1 MMHSEFRN
9 VSTNSVRVE
18 DGSDHVDD
26 LPHAV
31 AEPALDVTIDSGL
44 EVLEALLTG
53 FLHAEPS
60 RLASDARSMQPSR
73 PPEVKAEGLGEG
85 QWHLSR
91 PTATARSPPVCL
103 PALDS
108 RAR

>member
-1 MMHSEFRN
+1 MHSEFRN

-31 AEPALDVTIDSGL
+31 AEPTLDVTIDSGI
-44 EVLEALLTG
+44 EVIEALLTG
-53 FLHAEPS
+53 CFHAEPS
-60 RLASDARSMQPSR
+60 RLASATGSMQPSSL
-73 PPEVKAEGLGEG
+73 PEVKAEGLGER
-85 QWHLSR
+85 QWHLIR
-91 PTATARSPPVCL
+91 PAAAARSPPACF
-103 PALDS
+103 PAPDS